1 MNSFLDSEFQGFVH
15 RGDTSIFLENT
26 IEAFQSAV
34 SLGYQY
40 LETDLRET
48 SDGKIITFHDP
59 NLKRITGANITISE
73 TKFSDIRMRRLP
85 SRETIPTIDELLEEF
100 PDSFFNMDLKVN
112 QIEEKVLKKINSHNA
127 LERVCLGSFN
137 SKTIKKINSLE
148 PKILTSMG
156 ISQVIKYKF
165 FQKKNL
171 SKLIQIPTHWNGI
184 KVITKKFIDR
194 LHNDGL
200 KVHVWTVNKETEMQS
215 LIDLGVDGIMTD
227 NASGLIEVMK
237 QNKFI

>member
-1 MNSFLDSEFQGFVH
+1 MNSFLNSKFQGFVH

-26 IEAFQSAV
+26 IEAFQSAI

-59 NLKRITGANITISE
+59 NLKRITGANVTISE

-100 PDSFFNMDLKVN
+100 PDSFFNMDLKVS

-137 SKTIKKINSLE
+137 SRTIKKINSLE

-156 ISQVIKYKF
+156 ISQVIMYKF
-165 FQKKNL
+165 FKKKNS
-171 SKLIQIPTHWNGI
+171 SKLIQIPTNWKGI

-200 KVHVWTVNKETEMQS
+200 KVHVWTINKETEMQS

-227 NASGLIEVMK
+227 NASGLIKVMK
-237 QNKFI
+237 HNKFI

>member
-34 SLGYQY
+34 SLGYLY

-112 QIEEKVLKKINSHNA
+112 QIEVKVLKKINSHNA

-171 SKLIQIPTHWNGI
+171 SKLIQIPTHWKGI

-200 KVHVWTVNKETEMQS
+200 KVHVWTINKEKEMQS

-227 NASGLIEVMK
+227 NASGLIKVMK

>member
-26 IEAFQSAV
+26 IEAFQSAI

-59 NLKRITGANITISE
+59 NLKRITGANVTISE

-156 ISQVIKYKF
+156 ISQVIMYKF
-165 FQKKNL
+165 FHKKNI

-200 KVHVWTVNKETEMQS
+200 KVHVWTINKEKEMQS

-227 NASGLIEVMK
+227 NASGLIKVMK

>member
-26 IEAFQSAV
+26 IEAFQSAI

-85 SRETIPTIDELLEEF
+85 SREIIPTIDELLEEF

-137 SKTIKKINSLE
+137 SKVIKKINSLE

-156 ISQVIKYKF
+156 ISQVIMYKF
-165 FQKKNL
+165 FQKNNL
-171 SKLIQIPTHWNGI
+171 SKLIQIPTHWKGI

-200 KVHVWTVNKETEMQS
+200 KVHVWTINKETEMQS

-227 NASGLIEVMK
+227 NASGLIKVMK

>member
-34 SLGYQY
+34 SLGYLY

-137 SKTIKKINSLE
+137 SRTIKKINSLE

-156 ISQVIKYKF
+156 ISQVIMYKF

-171 SKLIQIPTHWNGI
+171 SKLIQIPTHWKGI

-227 NASGLIEVMK
+227 NASGLIKVMK

>member
-26 IEAFQSAV
+26 IEAFQSAI

-85 SRETIPTIDELLEEF
+85 SREIIPTIDELLEEF
-100 PDSFFNMDLKVN
+100 QDSFFNMDLKVN

-156 ISQVIKYKF
+156 ISQVIMYKF
-165 FQKKNL
+165 FQKKNI
-171 SKLIQIPTHWNGI
+171 SKLIQIPTRWNGI

-200 KVHVWTVNKETEMQS
+200 KVHVWTINKEKEMQS

-227 NASGLIEVMK
+227 NASGLIKVMK

>member
-1 MNSFLDSEFQGFVH
+1 MSSFLDSEFQGFVH

-85 SRETIPTIDELLEEF
+85 SREIIQTIDELLEEF

-137 SKTIKKINSLE
+137 SKVIKKINSLE

-156 ISQVIKYKF
+156 ISQVIMYKF

-171 SKLIQIPTHWNGI
+171 SKLIQIPTRWNGI

-200 KVHVWTVNKETEMQS
+200 KVHVWTINKETEMQS

-227 NASGLIEVMK
+227 NASGLIKVMK

>member
-1 MNSFLDSEFQGFVH
+1 MNSFLDSVFQGFVH

-34 SLGYQY
+34 SLGYLY

-85 SRETIPTIDELLEEF
+85 SREIIPTIDELLEEF

-137 SKTIKKINSLE
+137 SRTIKKINSLE

-156 ISQVIKYKF
+156 ISQVIMYKF

-171 SKLIQIPTHWNGI
+171 SKLIQIPTHWKGI

-200 KVHVWTVNKETEMQS
+200 KVHVWTINKETEMQS

-227 NASGLIEVMK
+227 NASGLIKVMK

>member
-156 ISQVIKYKF
+156 ISQVIMYKF
-165 FQKKNL
+165 FQKKNI
-171 SKLIQIPTHWNGI
+171 SKLIQIPTRWNGI

-200 KVHVWTVNKETEMQS
+200 KVHVWTINKEKEMQS

-227 NASGLIEVMK
+227 NASGLIKVMK

>member
-15 RGDTSIFLENT
+15 RGDTSTFLENT
-26 IEAFQSAV
+26 IEAFQSAI

-156 ISQVIKYKF
+156 ISQVIMYKF

-171 SKLIQIPTHWNGI
+171 SKLIQIPTHWKGI
-184 KVITKKFIDR
+184 KVITKKFIDK

-227 NASGLIEVMK
+227 NASGLIKVMK

>member
-85 SRETIPTIDELLEEF
+85 SREIIPTIDELLEEF

-137 SKTIKKINSLE
+137 SRTIKKINSLE

-156 ISQVIKYKF
+156 ISQVIMYKF
-165 FQKKNL
+165 FQKKNI
-171 SKLIQIPTHWNGI
+171 SKLIQIPTRWNGI

-200 KVHVWTVNKETEMQS
+200 KVHVWTINKEKEMQS

-227 NASGLIEVMK
+227 NASGLIKVMK

>member
-137 SKTIKKINSLE
+137 SRTIKKINSLE

-156 ISQVIKYKF
+156 ISQVIMYKF

-171 SKLIQIPTHWNGI
+171 SKLIQIPTHWKGI

-200 KVHVWTVNKETEMQS
+200 KVHVWTINKEKEMQS

-227 NASGLIEVMK
+227 NASGLIKVMK

>member
-26 IEAFQSAV
+26 IEAFQSAI

-137 SKTIKKINSLE
+137 SKIIKKINSLE

-156 ISQVIKYKF
+156 ISQVIMYKF
-165 FQKKNL
+165 FQKKNI

-200 KVHVWTVNKETEMQS
+200 KVHVWTINKEKEMQS

-227 NASGLIEVMK
+227 NASGLIKVMK

>member
-85 SRETIPTIDELLEEF
+85 SREIIPTIDELLEEF

-137 SKTIKKINSLE
+137 SKVIKKINSLE

-156 ISQVIKYKF
+156 ISQVIMYKF
-165 FQKKNL
+165 FQKKNI
-171 SKLIQIPTHWNGI
+171 SKLIQIPTRWNGI

-200 KVHVWTVNKETEMQS
+200 KVHVWTINKETEMQS

-227 NASGLIEVMK
+227 NASGLIKVMK

>member
-85 SRETIPTIDELLEEF
+85 SREIIPTIDELLEEF

-156 ISQVIKYKF
+156 ISQVIMYKF
-165 FQKKNL
+165 FQKKNI
-171 SKLIQIPTHWNGI
+171 SKLIQIPTRWNGI

-227 NASGLIEVMK
+227 NASGLIKVMK

>member
-26 IEAFQSAV
+26 IEAFQSAI

-85 SRETIPTIDELLEEF
+85 SREIIPTIDELLEEF

-137 SKTIKKINSLE
+137 SKVIKKINSLE

-156 ISQVIKYKF
+156 ISQVIMYKF
-165 FQKKNL
+165 FQKKNI
-171 SKLIQIPTHWNGI
+171 SKLIQIPTRWSGI

-200 KVHVWTVNKETEMQS
+200 KVHVWTINKEKEMQS

-227 NASGLIEVMK
+227 NASGLIKVMK

>member
-34 SLGYQY
+34 SLGYLY

-156 ISQVIKYKF
+156 ISQVIMYKF

-171 SKLIQIPTHWNGI
+171 SKLIQIPTHWKGI

-200 KVHVWTVNKETEMQS
+200 KVHVWTVNKEIEMQS

-227 NASGLIEVMK
+227 NASGLIKVMK

>member
-127 LERVCLGSFN
+127 LERVCLGPFN
-137 SKTIKKINSLE
+137 SRIIKKINSLE

-156 ISQVIKYKF
+156 ISQVIMYKF

-171 SKLIQIPTHWNGI
+171 SKLIQIPTHWKGI

-200 KVHVWTVNKETEMQS
+200 KVHVWTINKEKEMQS

-227 NASGLIEVMK
+227 NASGLIKVMK

>member
-34 SLGYQY
+34 SLGYLY

-85 SRETIPTIDELLEEF
+85 SREIIPTIDELLEEF

-137 SKTIKKINSLE
+137 SRTIKKINSLE

-156 ISQVIKYKF
+156 ISQVIMYKF

-171 SKLIQIPTHWNGI
+171 SKLIQIPTRWNGI

-200 KVHVWTVNKETEMQS
+200 KVHVWTINKETEMQS

-227 NASGLIEVMK
+227 NASGLIKVMK

>member
-26 IEAFQSAV
+26 IEAFQSAI

-59 NLKRITGANITISE
+59 NLKRITGANVTISE

-100 PDSFFNMDLKVN
+100 PDSFFNTDLKVN

-137 SKTIKKINSLE
+137 SRTIKKINSLE

-156 ISQVIKYKF
+156 ISQVIMYKF

-171 SKLIQIPTHWNGI
+171 SKLIQIPTRWNGI

-200 KVHVWTVNKETEMQS
+200 KVHVWTINKEKEMQS

-227 NASGLIEVMK
+227 NASGLIKVMK

>member
-34 SLGYQY
+34 SLGYLY

-156 ISQVIKYKF
+156 ISQVIMYKF

-171 SKLIQIPTHWNGI
+171 SKLIQIPTHWKGI

-227 NASGLIEVMK
+227 NASGLIKVMK

>member
-1 MNSFLDSEFQGFVH
+1 MSSFLESEFQGFVH

-85 SRETIPTIDELLEEF
+85 SREIIPTIDELLEEF

-156 ISQVIKYKF
+156 ISQVIMYKF

-171 SKLIQIPTHWNGI
+171 SKLIRIPTHWKGI

-227 NASGLIEVMK
+227 NASGLIKVMK

>member
-137 SKTIKKINSLE
+137 SKIIKKINSLE
-148 PKILTSMG
+148 PKIVTSMG
-156 ISQVIKYKF
+156 ISQVIMYKF

-171 SKLIQIPTHWNGI
+171 SKLIQIPTHWKGS
-184 KVITKKFIDR
+184 K
-194 LHNDGL
+194 
-200 KVHVWTVNKETEMQS
+200 
-215 LIDLGVDGIMTD
+215 
-227 NASGLIEVMK
+227 
-237 QNKFI
+237 

>member
-137 SKTIKKINSLE
+137 SKVIKKINSLE

-156 ISQVIKYKF
+156 ISQVIMYKF

-171 SKLIQIPTHWNGI
+171 SKLIQIPTHWKGI

-200 KVHVWTVNKETEMQS
+200 KVHVWTINKEKEMQS

-227 NASGLIEVMK
+227 NASGLIKVMK

>member
-26 IEAFQSAV
+26 IEAFQSAI

-156 ISQVIKYKF
+156 ISQVIMYKF

-171 SKLIQIPTHWNGI
+171 SKLIQIPTRWNGI

-227 NASGLIEVMK
+227 NASGLIKVMK

>member
-1 MNSFLDSEFQGFVH
+1 
-15 RGDTSIFLENT
+15 
-26 IEAFQSAV
+26 
-34 SLGYQY
+34 
-40 LETDLRET
+40 
-48 SDGKIITFHDP
+48 
-59 NLKRITGANITISE
+59 
-73 TKFSDIRMRRLP
+73 
-85 SRETIPTIDELLEEF
+85 
-100 PDSFFNMDLKVN
+100 MDLKVN

-156 ISQVIKYKF
+156 ISQVIMYKF

-200 KVHVWTVNKETEMQS
+200 KVHVWTINKETEMQS

-227 NASGLIEVMK
+227 NASGLIKVMK

>member
-1 MNSFLDSEFQGFVH
+1 MSSFLESEFQGFVH

-85 SRETIPTIDELLEEF
+85 SREIIPTIDELLEEF

-137 SKTIKKINSLE
+137 SKIIKKINSLE

-156 ISQVIKYKF
+156 ISQVIMYKF
-165 FQKKNL
+165 FQKNNL
-171 SKLIQIPTHWNGI
+171 SKLIQIPTHWKGI

-200 KVHVWTVNKETEMQS
+200 KVHVWTINKETEMQS

-227 NASGLIEVMK
+227 NASGLIKVMK

>member
-26 IEAFQSAV
+26 IEAFQSAI

-137 SKTIKKINSLE
+137 SKIIKKINSLE

-156 ISQVIKYKF
+156 ISQVIMYKF

-171 SKLIQIPTHWNGI
+171 SKLIQIPTHWKGI

-200 KVHVWTVNKETEMQS
+200 KVHVWTINKETEMQS

-227 NASGLIEVMK
+227 NASGLIKVMK